1 MKEYRMAKG
10 WRIFIYIAALLM
22 IALFVFILLLPFL
35 PGMNN
40 GISSNA
46 YWFFIP
52 LSIAMIA
59 LMIVGILDTIKGK
72 FVIDKNQ
79 VSTVSTFINR
89 ALLFS
94 EIKGYR
100 VTDKYLFIESNNE
113 SKKRIKVSTYVAHT
127 NEIEAWLGENFKD
140 LDVVESNEERKEILN
155 NEEYGFTPGE
165 REAKLAKARKAAKI
179 LNWSGGLLAVWTFV
193 FPTPYKYAII
203 ASIIFPVICII
214 VLKYYNGLIRINERK
229 NTAYPSIFWA
239 LLTSTMAL
247 FIRILLD
254 YAIFDYA
261 KIWLPVIIIT
271 LVFIA
276 FILVGNKEFQFKKA
290 NNYVTILGLLFYMSG
305 YSYGALVAVNCLFD
319 KSEPEI
325 FNAKVLSKRV
335 STGKYTSYN
344 LEITPWGPQKE
355 VDEVQVSK
363 PFYEQLE
370 TDDEVNIY
378 FMKGKFNIAWYEVTD

>member
-10 WRIFIYIAALLM
+10 WRIFIYILAPLL
-22 IALFVFILLLPFL
+22 IAVFVFILLLPFL
-35 PGMNN
+35 PGINN

-59 LMIVGILDTIKGK
+59 LMIVGIMDTIKGK

-79 VSTVSTFINR
+79 VFTVSTFINR
-89 ALLFS
+89 NLLFS

-113 SKKRIKVSTYVAHT
+113 NKKRIKVSTYVAHT
-127 NEIEAWLGENFKD
+127 NEIEVWLAENFKD
-140 LDVVESNEERKEILN
+140 LDVVESNEEKKEILN
-155 NEEYGFTPGE
+155 NEAYGFTPGE
-165 REAKLAKARKAAKI
+165 REAKLEKARLAAKV
-179 LNWSGGLLAVWTFV
+179 LNWAGVLLAVWTFI
-193 FPTPYKYAII
+193 FPTPYEYAII

-214 VLKYYNGLIRINERK
+214 ILKYYNGLIRIDERK
-229 NTAYPSIFWA
+229 STAYPSIFLA
-239 LLTSTMAL
+239 LITSTMAL

-290 NNYVTILGLLFYMSG
+290 NNYLTILGLLFYISG

-319 KSEPEI
+319 KSEPKI
-325 FNAKVLSKRV
+325 FNAKILSKRV

-363 PFYEQLE
+363 PLYEQLE
-370 TDDEVNIY
+370 KDDEVTIY
-378 FMKGKFNIAWYEVTD
+378 FMNGKFDIAWYEVTD

>member
-1 MKEYRMAKG
+1 MIEYRISKG
-10 WRIFIYIAALLM
+10 WRIFIYIGAILM
-22 IALFVFILLLPFL
+22 IALFVFILIIPFV
-35 PGMNN
+35 PGLNN
-40 GISSNA
+40 DINTNA

-52 LSIAMIA
+52 MSLGMIA
-59 LMIVGILDTIKGK
+59 LMIVGIMDTIKGK

-79 VSTVSTFINR
+79 VFTVSTFINR

-113 SKKRIKVSTYVAHT
+113 NKKRIKVSTYVAHS
-127 NEIEAWLGENFKD
+127 NEIEAWLAENFKD
-140 LDVVESNEERKEILN
+140 LDVVESNEEKKEILT

-165 REAKLAKARKAAKI
+165 REAKLAKARMAAKI
-179 LNWSGGLLAVWTFV
+179 LNWAGGLLAVWTFI
-193 FPTPYKYAII
+193 FPNPYEYAII

-214 VLKYYNGLIRINERK
+214 VLKYYSGLIRIDERK

-239 LLTSTMAL
+239 LLSATMAL

-261 KIWLPVIIIT
+261 KMWLPVIIIT
-271 LVFIA
+271 LVFMA

-290 NNYVTILGLLFYMSG
+290 NNYLTILGLLFYMSG

-325 FNAKVLSKRV
+325 FNAKILSKRV

-344 LEITPWGPQKE
+344 LEITPWGPQQE

-363 PFYEQLE
+363 PIYEQLE
-370 TDDEVNIY
+370 KDDEVNIY
-378 FMKGKFNIAWYEVTD
+378 FMKGKFDIAWYEVTD